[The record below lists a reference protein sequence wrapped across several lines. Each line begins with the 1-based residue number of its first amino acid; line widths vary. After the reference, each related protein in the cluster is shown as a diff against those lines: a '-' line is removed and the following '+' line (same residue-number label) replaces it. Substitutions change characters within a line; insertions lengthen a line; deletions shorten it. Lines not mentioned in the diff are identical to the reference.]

1 MLESLLFN
9 IAALRTGEKEDV
21 VGLRGASLKVGEER
35 GGEKGR
41 IYVCMCVCVC
51 VCVCVYGGGEGR
63 GGEGG
68 LRCQCQYRGWSF

>member
-21 VGLRGASLKVGEER
+21 FGLRGASLKVGEER
-35 GGEKGR
+35 GGERGR
-41 IYVCMCVCVC
+41 IR
-51 VCVCVYGGGEGR
+51 VCVYGGG

-68 LRCQCQYRGWSF
+68 EREVFGASVSARAGASRV

>member
-1 MLESLLFN
+1 MTDDESMLESLLFN

-35 GGEKGR
+35 GGERGR
-41 IYVCMCVCVC
+41 IR
-51 VCVCVYGGGEGR
+51 VCVYGGGGEGR

-68 LRCQCQYRGWSF
+68 LRCQCQCQGWSF